1 MNKSLCAWPLGLV
14 VMLGMVMVLS
24 GCGGSSSGSSTPA
37 TAASSAASAARPAGP
52 AVAVVTTVAKQKD
65 FEVVLESIGTVS
77 ALSTVDVKPQINSV
91 VTQVHIREGQFV
103 KTGDVLFTLD
113 ARNDEAN
120 LAKAKA
126 QLTKDSALLADAQ
139 RQLARSKDL
148 VSKNFISQGA
158 VDTNQAQ
165 VDSQQ
170 ANLLADRAAVDAAQV
185 ALSYNTIRAV
195 GSGRLGVVNVFPGT
209 AVIANQTVLVTLTQ
223 MDPINVAFNLPQRNL
238 GTALAGLKDGGA
250 VVTAVSQD
258 SGAQVQGRLQFVD
271 NVVDAATGTVK
282 AKARFDNRESKL
294 WPGAFVKV
302 QLTAEVLKDAVVIPI
317 AAIVQSAKGP
327 IVYVAENGKASLRPV
342 KMLAS
347 HGLEAVVTGV
357 AVGDHVVVEGRQN
370 LRPETPVS
378 ERSGASSPTRAA
390 SQAAS
395 AP

>member
-1 MNKSLCAWPLGLV
+1 MNKSLCARPLGLV

-126 QLTKDSALLADAQ
+126 QLAKDSALLADAQ

-209 AVIANQTVLVTLTQ
+209 AAIANQTVLVTLTQ

-347 HGLEAVVTGV
+347 HDLEAVVTGV

>member
-1 MNKSLCAWPLGLV
+1 
-14 VMLGMVMVLS
+14 MLGMVMVLS

-126 QLTKDSALLADAQ
+126 QLAKDSALLADAQ

-195 GSGRLGVVNVFPGT
+195 GSGRLGIVNVFPGT

-258 SGAQVQGRLQFVD
+258 SGVQVQGRLQFVD

-317 AAIVQSAKGP
+317 AALIQSAKGP

-347 HGLEAVVTGV
+347 HGLDAVVTGV

>member
-1 MNKSLCAWPLGLV
+1 
-14 VMLGMVMVLS
+14 MLGMVMVLS

>member
-1 MNKSLCAWPLGLV
+1 
-14 VMLGMVMVLS
+14 MLGMVMVLS

-126 QLTKDSALLADAQ
+126 QLAKDSALLADAQ

-185 ALSYNTIRAV
+185 ALSYNMIRAV

-258 SGAQVQGRLQFVD
+258 SDVQVQGRLQFVD

-317 AAIVQSAKGP
+317 AAIIQSAKGP

>member
-1 MNKSLCAWPLGLV
+1 MNKSLCAWPLGPV

>member
-1 MNKSLCAWPLGLV
+1 
-14 VMLGMVMVLS
+14 
-24 GCGGSSSGSSTPA
+24 
-37 TAASSAASAARPAGP
+37 
-52 AVAVVTTVAKQKD
+52 
-65 FEVVLESIGTVS
+65 
-77 ALSTVDVKPQINSV
+77 
-91 VTQVHIREGQFV
+91 
-103 KTGDVLFTLD
+103 
-113 ARNDEAN
+113 
-120 LAKAKA
+120 
-126 QLTKDSALLADAQ
+126 
-139 RQLARSKDL
+139 
-148 VSKNFISQGA
+148 
-158 VDTNQAQ
+158 
-165 VDSQQ
+165 
-170 ANLLADRAAVDAAQV
+170 
-185 ALSYNTIRAV
+185 
-195 GSGRLGVVNVFPGT
+195 
-209 AVIANQTVLVTLTQ
+209 VIANQTVLVTLTQ

-317 AAIVQSAKGP
+317 AALIQSAKGP

-347 HGLEAVVTGV
+347 HGLDAVVTGV

>member
-1 MNKSLCAWPLGLV
+1 MNKSLCAWPLGPV

-126 QLTKDSALLADAQ
+126 QLAKDSALLADAQ

-195 GSGRLGVVNVFPGT
+195 GSGRLGIVNVFPGT

-258 SGAQVQGRLQFVD
+258 SGVQVQGRLQFVD

-317 AAIVQSAKGP
+317 AALIQSAKGP

-347 HGLEAVVTGV
+347 HGLDAVVTGV

>member
-1 MNKSLCAWPLGLV
+1 
-14 VMLGMVMVLS
+14 MLGMVMVLS

-126 QLTKDSALLADAQ
+126 QLAKDSALLADAQ

>member
-1 MNKSLCAWPLGLV
+1 MNKSLCARPLGLV

-126 QLTKDSALLADAQ
+126 QLAKDSALLADAQ

-347 HGLEAVVTGV
+347 HDLEAVVTGV

>member
-1 MNKSLCAWPLGLV
+1 MNKSLCAWPLGPV

-258 SGAQVQGRLQFVD
+258 SGVQLQGRLQFVD

-282 AKARFDNRESKL
+282 AKARFGNRESKL

-317 AAIVQSAKGP
+317 AALIQSAKGP

>member
-1 MNKSLCAWPLGLV
+1 MNKSLCARPLGLV

-126 QLTKDSALLADAQ
+126 QLAKDSALLADAQ